1 MLQSFEASALSFH
14 TLLVLGKNS
23 TARKN
28 PLSGISRNITSNQ
41 VSWASDAIKQEVTNL
56 NETI

>member
-41 VSWASDAIKQEVTNL
+41 VSWAGAQ
-56 NETI
+56 